1 MEQYTVQKGDSLWKI
16 SRKFGIDINELA
28 NINGLLTK
36 AEQHIIQPGQV
47 LSLPSKDKVYDTQ
60 LTLRIYDLVW
70 RPLRDAKL
78 RVTFDGKTYDYVT
91 DSTGVVAG
99 LLIEDSTKGIKIEL
113 QHLNKKEYILIAD
126 HKKLPLG
133 TLSLR
138 ISSREMIIKGSTSV
152 KQGTQQSS
160 KQQEKEKAKQKGSST
175 ASSPS
180 ESKTKENQTPSVNQT
195 TRTEGGAPTSVSNI
209 GNVSEGLRLPP
220 EAEQYRD
227 YVIEAAKKYDFQ
239 PEGLAALIYAE
250 SRWKA
255 NATNSTGSGAVG
267 LGQFKPETWLSLCA
281 KPESKVYQF
290 ITEKYSY
297 QKLIYKNK
305 KLWGELGDGSIT
317 EIDKD
322 TVLSLRANAAYN
334 IDMIGLLDRQSIE
347 QLVNDWNLQSIR
359 ALEPDEIVKVAYLVH
374 MNGTLGAVDI
384 IMNGREIFHNKYEED
399 NKPTE
404 LIYENRL
411 QSNLKNAD
419 AEQRFYSIDGSFRT
433 AFVAW
438 MIGYFDSIIIP
449 DHYRVEPGG
458 KNFSTKDIIHKINP
472 DYNPEINLPTVAAM
486 NSQ

>member
-16 SRKFGIDINELA
+16 SRKFGIDVNELA

-60 LTLRIYDLVW
+60 LTLRICDLVW
-70 RPLRDAKL
+70 RPLGNAKL
-78 RVTFDGKTYDYVT
+78 RLTFDGKTYDYVT

-99 LLIEDSTKGIKIEL
+99 LLIEDSTKGIKVEL

-152 KQGTQQSS
+152 KKGTQQSS
-160 KQQEKEKAKQKGSST
+160 KQQEKEKAKQKGGSS

-180 ESKTKENQTPSVNQT
+180 ENKTKERQTPSVNQT

-227 YVIEAAKKYDFQ
+227 YIIETAKKYEFQ

-255 NATNSTGSGAVG
+255 NATNPTGSGAV
-267 LGQFKPETWLSLCA
+267 
-281 KPESKVYQF
+281 
-290 ITEKYSY
+290 
-297 QKLIYKNK
+297 
-305 KLWGELGDGSIT
+305 
-317 EIDKD
+317 
-322 TVLSLRANAAYN
+322 
-334 IDMIGLLDRQSIE
+334 
-347 QLVNDWNLQSIR
+347 
-359 ALEPDEIVKVAYLVH
+359 
-374 MNGTLGAVDI
+374 
-384 IMNGREIFHNKYEED
+384 
-399 NKPTE
+399 
-404 LIYENRL
+404 
-411 QSNLKNAD
+411 
-419 AEQRFYSIDGSFRT
+419 
-433 AFVAW
+433 
-438 MIGYFDSIIIP
+438 
-449 DHYRVEPGG
+449 
-458 KNFSTKDIIHKINP
+458 
-472 DYNPEINLPTVAAM
+472 
-486 NSQ
+486 